1 MQDHSPASQSQTITD
16 TMTPSAADH
25 ILKQFDCVKPGAQPP
40 ASTASFSTLQQ
51 ALQVVAQHS
60 DFQILGICANSVE
73 EGVAAL
79 HSYASALGYS
89 VGQLPESFQ
98 STQGP
103 AYIKFNAKAQILYAD
118 SYTGDHR
125 GVLVSC
131 QSAYSDGLNE
141 MYGHLPLTL
150 FDAPPLS

>member
-1 MQDHSPASQSQTITD
+1 MNINE
-16 TMTPSAADH
+16 ADQ
-25 ILKQFDCVKPGAQPP
+25 ILKQVDCLNP
-40 ASTASFSTLQQ
+40 AFQSDNTASIPTMQE
-51 ALQVVAQHS
+51 AVKIVAQHS
-60 DFQILGICANSVE
+60 DFQILGICAASVE

-79 HSYASALGYS
+79 RAYASALNYTID
-89 VGQLPESFQ
+89 QIPESFQ
-98 STQGP
+98 AVQGT
-103 AYIKFNAKAQILYAD
+103 AYIKFNPKAQILYAD

-150 FDAPPLS
+150 FQETLAS